1 LKSKLFF
8 RADGSDKIG
17 LGHIVRCLSIIQM
30 VDNYFECVM
39 IVNKADKKVLNIIKE
54 ICHFVDLEADD
65 PMNEIEKI
73 SLFVQNSD
81 ILIIDGYGF
90 DLQYQIELKKITKKL
105 VAIDDL
111 SGKEFVADVI
121 INHGDI
127 LVLPSYHAL
136 KHTKIYSGFDYLIVR
151 PDFIK
156 AALLKKNVTSINTV
170 FVCMGG
176 ADPYNITTKVIEACS
191 QCDFI
196 QKIIVVIGSVYN
208 YKSDLKNL
216 LDKINNVSIELIEN
230 ATSTQMVNCISR
242 SQIAIS
248 TSSTISLEI
257 CCVKSALICGS
268 IADNQNAIHSQ
279 LIKNDC
285 CISVRDWKNICV
297 ADIKFE
303 IYALKDIS
311 AVQKIIDA
319 QSKCVDGESP
329 KRILNIF
336 KNLAA

>member
-8 RADGSDKIG
+8 RADGNEKIG

-30 VDNYFECVM
+30 VHDYFDCVM
-39 IVNKADKKVLNIIKE
+39 IVNNADKSILNIINE
-54 ICHFVDLEADD
+54 VCLFIDIEAKD
-65 PMNEIEKI
+65 PTKEIEKI
-73 SLFVQNSD
+73 RGIVQKTD
-81 ILIIDGYGF
+81 IFIFDGYVF
-90 DLQYQIELKKITKKL
+90 DLAYQIELKKIVNKL

-111 SGKEFVADVI
+111 SGKEFNVDVI

-127 LVLPSYHAL
+127 SVLPSYQTL
-136 KHTKIYSGFDYLIVR
+136 IQTQIFSGFDYLIVR

-156 AALLKKNVTSINTV
+156 ASILKKNVISINTV

-176 ADPYNITTKVIEACS
+176 ADPYNITTKVIKACS

-196 QKIIVVIGSVYN
+196 QKIIIIIGSVYHN
-208 YKSDLKNL
+208 KFELKSL
-216 LDKINNVSIELIEN
+216 LAKINNVSIELIEN

-257 CCVKSALICGS
+257 CCVKSALISGTVV
-268 IADNQNAIHSQ
+268 DNQNAIHS
-279 LIKNDC
+279 LLMNNGC
-285 CISVRDWKNICV
+285 CISVGDWKKKSIP
-297 ADIKFE
+297 DIKT
-303 IYALKDIS
+303 AIS
-311 AVQKIIDA
+311 SLNDTVTVQKIIDA
-319 QSKCVDGESP
+319 QTRCIDGSSSN
-329 KRILNIF
+329 RILNIF

>member
-8 RADGSDKIG
+8 RADGNGKIG

-30 VDNYFECVM
+30 VSDYYDCVM
-39 IVNKADKKVLNIIKE
+39 VVNNADKSVLNIINNV
-54 ICHFVDLEADD
+54 CRFVDLKAEDSIK
-65 PMNEIEKI
+65 EIEKI
-73 SLFVQNSD
+73 RNIVQNTD
-81 ILIIDGYGF
+81 IIIIDGYGF
-90 DLQYQIELKKITKKL
+90 DIRYQIELKKIAKKI
-105 VAIDDL
+105 VSIDDL
-111 SGKEFVADVI
+111 SGKEFAVDVI

-127 LVLPSYHAL
+127 LALPSYQTL
-136 KHTKIYSGFDYLIVR
+136 KNTQIYSGFDYLIVR

-176 ADPYNITTKVIEACS
+176 ADPCNITTKVIEACS

-196 QKIIVVIGSVYN
+196 QKIIVVIGTVYN
-208 YKSDLKNL
+208 YKSELKSL
-216 LDKINNVSIELIEN
+216 LAKINNVSIELIEN
-230 ATSTQMVNCISR
+230 ATSAQMVNCISR

-268 IADNQNAIHSQ
+268 IVDNQNAIHSQ

-285 CISVRDWKNICV
+285 CISVGDWKNICV

-303 IYALKDIS
+303 ICALNDIS
-311 AVQKIIDA
+311 AVQKLMDA
-319 QSKCVDGESP
+319 QSKCIDGASP

>member
-30 VDNYFECVM
+30 VNNYFECVM
-39 IVNKADKKVLNIIKE
+39 IVNNADKKVLNIIKE
-54 ICHFVDLEADD
+54 ICLFVDLEADH

-90 DLQYQIELKKITKKL
+90 DLQYQIELKKVTKKL

-136 KHTKIYSGFDYLIVR
+136 KHTKIYSGFDYLILR

-176 ADPYNITTKVIEACS
+176 ADPCNITTKVIEACS

-196 QKIIVVIGSVYN
+196 QKLIIVVGSFYK
-208 YKSDLKNL
+208 YKSDLKKL
-216 LDKINNVSIELIEN
+216 LSKINNVSIELIEN
-230 ATSTQMVNCISR
+230 ATTAELVNCISR

-257 CCVKSALICGS
+257 CCVKSALISGTVV
-268 IADNQNAIHSQ
+268 DNQNAIHSL
-279 LIKNDC
+279 LINNGC
-285 CISVRDWKNICV
+285 CVSVGDWKKKSIL
-297 ADIKFE
+297 DIKAA
-303 IYALKDIS
+303 ICKLNDTLT
-311 AVQKIIDA
+311 VQKIIDA

-329 KRILNIF
+329 KKILNIF